1 MAITPTQGVT
11 TALEPARPGAP
22 VYVAGRAPR
31 ALRVLSDYV
40 ELTKPKVQSLLLLT
54 TIATMYVA
62 GDPSPLLVA
71 LTCLGG
77 YLSAGGAGAVNH
89 WFDRDIDVRMKRT
102 ASRPIPAGRV
112 SPRAALAFGCTLAAL
127 SLLELSLAVN
137 PLAAGLS
144 FAGFLGYVFVYTVWL
159 KRRTPQNIVIGGAAG
174 AVPPLVGWA
183 AVTGSVSGTAVLLFF
198 IVFFWTPPH
207 FWALSLLMKEDY
219 ANVGVPMLPVVRGET
234 ETRRQILLYSVLLYA
249 VTQLPFCAGGFGSIY
264 LLASVVLG
272 LGFVAGA
279 IRLYRRAD
287 RRSALKL
294 YLYSLAYLALL
305 FCAMVAD
312 VHL

>member
-1 MAITPTQGVT
+1 MDAAPPPAAPGVIESPVPAP
-11 TALEPARPGAP
+11 ALALPGL
-22 VYVAGRAPR
+22 APR
-31 ALRVLSDYV
+31 TRQLLSDYL

-62 GDPSPLLVA
+62 GDPSPLLVF

-89 WFDRDIDVRMKRT
+89 WFDRDIDARMKRT
-102 ASRPIPAGRV
+102 AGRPIPAGRI
-112 SPRAALAFGCTLAAL
+112 SPPAALAFGCTLACL

-144 FAGFLGYVFVYTVWL
+144 FAGFLGYVLVYTVWL

-183 AVTGSVSGTAVLLFF
+183 AVTGSVSGTALILFF

-207 FWALSLLMKEDY
+207 FWALSLLMKDEY
-219 ANVGVPMLPVVRGET
+219 AKVDVPMLPAPRTKGST
-234 ETRRQILLYSVLLYA
+234 GTSTLAYSALLYA
-249 VTQLPFCAGGFGSIY
+249 VTQLPFCAGGFGTIY
-264 LLASVVLG
+264 LVASVVLG
-272 LGFVAGA
+272 LGFIYGSQLL
-279 IRLYRRAD
+279 IRRAD
-287 RRSALKL
+287 
-294 YLYSLAYLALL
+294 
-305 FCAMVAD
+305 
-312 VHL
+312 

>member
-1 MAITPTQGVT
+1 M
-11 TALEPARPGAP
+11 PGASP
-22 VYVAGRAPR
+22 VDVPAPASPACVPGLATDQR
-31 ALRVLSDYV
+31 SARTRQLLSDYV

-62 GDPSPLLVA
+62 GDPSPLLVV
-71 LTCLGG
+71 LTCIGG

-89 WFDRDIDVRMKRT
+89 FLDRDIDALMART
-102 ASRPIPAGRV
+102 ASRPVPAGRI
-112 SPRAALAFGCTLAAL
+112 SPRAALTFGCLLAAL

-144 FAGFLGYVFVYTVWL
+144 FAGFLGYVFVYTIWL

-183 AVTGSVSGTAVLLFF
+183 AVSGSVSGTAVILFF
-198 IVFFWTPPH
+198 IVFFWTPAH
-207 FWALSLLMKEDY
+207 FWSLSLLAQRDY
-219 ANVGVPMLPVVRGET
+219 ARAGVPMLPVVCGEQ
-234 ETRRQILLYSVLLYA
+234 ETRRQILLYAVLLYA
-249 VTQLPFCAGGFGSIY
+249 VTQLPFCAGRFGAIY
-264 LLASVVLG
+264 LAGSLALG
-272 LGFVAGA
+272 LTFVAGA
-279 IRLYRRAD
+279 VRLYRRAD
-287 RRSALKL
+287 RRAALQL